1 MTLGFST
8 EINGKPNLFVEKI
21 YVGLYDEGLVSISK
35 IAELAREPLNVVPDS
50 WKYIDTLRKAWGD
63 YKGKIHTIR
72 LDKHDRWKAGN
83 MIHPVINNRTPKRF
97 QFCPEIPCISTQ
109 YFQVLYEEGFPTVYI
124 GNTKEDW
131 MPFYIEDK
139 IEGIVYGSQDMN
151 ELAINDGFDSKE
163 DFFEYFNADFTGKL
177 IHWTPKRYN

>member
-8 EINGKPNLFVEKI
+8 EINGKPNYFVEKI

-63 YKGKIHTIR
+63 YKGKLHTIR
-72 LDKHDRWKAGN
+72 RDEHERWKAGN

-97 QFCPEIPCISTQ
+97 QFCPEIPCVSTQ
-109 YFQVLYEEGFPTVYI
+109 KIEIFYEEKTPNVYI
-124 GNTKEDW
+124 EKQ
-131 MPFYIEDK
+131 PFYYHTKRNTFGEEK
-139 IEGIVYGSQDMN
+139 ML
-151 ELAINDGFDSKE
+151 ELAINDGFDSME
-163 DFFEYFNADFTGKL
+163 DFFNYFNTPFTGKIL
-177 IHWTPKRYN
+177 HWTDKRY